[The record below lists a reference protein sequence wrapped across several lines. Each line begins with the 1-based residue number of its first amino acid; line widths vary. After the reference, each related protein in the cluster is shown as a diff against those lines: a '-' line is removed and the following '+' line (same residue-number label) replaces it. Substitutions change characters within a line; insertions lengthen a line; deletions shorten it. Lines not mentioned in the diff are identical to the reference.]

1 MWYFIHKQ
9 NSVGTWSYVQSTI
22 TSFYHHLISY
32 PIIIF
37 AVCGTNLDMNAGS
50 CVCAADFYQTE
61 IINEVPQ
68 CTACPAGSTR
78 AITDAA
84 TIDGCGM

>member
-1 MWYFIHKQ
+1 MVTIVIKYFLVNDGMLLN
-9 NSVGTWSYVQSTI
+9 NS
-22 TSFYHHLISY
+22 LILSSNLY
-32 PIIIF
+32 TLIIF
-37 AVCGTNLDMNAGS
+37 TVCGTNLDMNAGS